1 MKCLDALEVMPE
13 VAGGELSGERAD
25 AVIAHA
31 RECAE
36 CGRVL
41 DELRATA
48 SLTRRAGVETPPE
61 GFSLEL
67 HKALVAAGPPPRSA
81 WTRLRDALALRPF
94 ALAGASAALAAVL
107 AIFGTLALS
116 HRQQPV
122 ETASL
127 PPAAR
132 VPETKVA
139 LVKID
144 FVAEHDVDDVDFEIT
159 LPDGL
164 RFFSKGAQL
173 AERSFRWKDSLK
185 KGSNPIPIAVK
196 GPKAGRYRVIAHAI
210 GPDLDVT
217 HEVWL
222 EVTS

>member
-13 VAGGELSGERAD
+13 VAGGELSGEKAD
-25 AVIAHA
+25 AVVAHA
-31 RECAE
+31 RECVE

-41 DELRATA
+41 DELRATV
-48 SLTRRAGVETPPE
+48 SLTRRAGSEPLPE

-67 HKALVAAGPPPRSA
+67 HKQLVAAGPPPRSA
-81 WTRLRDALALRPF
+81 WARFRDALALRPF

-107 AIFGTLALS
+107 AVAGTLALS
-116 HRQQPV
+116 HPAAAPADA
-122 ETASL
+122 T
-127 PPAAR
+127 PIAAR
-132 VPETKVA
+132 VPESKVA

-144 FVAEHDVDDVDFEIT
+144 FVAEHDVGDVDFEIT

-164 RFFSKGAQL
+164 RFFSKGTQL